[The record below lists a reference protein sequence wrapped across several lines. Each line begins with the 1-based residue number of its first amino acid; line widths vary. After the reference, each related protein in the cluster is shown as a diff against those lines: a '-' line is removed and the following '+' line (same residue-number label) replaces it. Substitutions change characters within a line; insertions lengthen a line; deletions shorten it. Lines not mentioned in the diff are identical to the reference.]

1 MLQIYCFLGWDTHFG
16 VLKFISCYISAITKI
31 TSTEVSKSGKTN
43 DFKIFNI
50 MKTTYIFLTT
60 GFEEVEAL
68 AAVDVLRRAGLSV
81 KTVSVEASR
90 LVEASH
96 HVKVE
101 ADLLFTEAS
110 FSDAELLV
118 LPGGTIRLNEFED
131 LKKLL
136 LTFYRAGI
144 KIAAICAAPMVLGGL
159 GMLKGR
165 KATCYPGFE
174 KYLTGAILATDQP
187 VVVDGNIVTGR
198 GPAFALEFALTLVA
212 LVAGKAKRDEVAA
225 GLLL

>member
-1 MLQIYCFLGWDTHFG
+1 MTL
-16 VLKFISCYISAITKI
+16 
-31 TSTEVSKSGKTN
+31 
-43 DFKIFNI
+43 KIFNI

-68 AAVDVLRRAGLSV
+68 AAVDVLRRAGV
-81 KTVSVEASR
+81 NAKTVSVEDSR
-90 LVEASH
+90 QVVASH
-96 HVKVE
+96 GVKVE
-101 ADLLFTEAS
+101 ADLLFTEAN

-118 LPGGTIRLNEFED
+118 LPGGTTRLNEFEE

-136 LTFYRAGI
+136 LTFYGAGI

-159 GMLKGR
+159 GLLKGK
-165 KATCYPGFE
+165 KATCYPSFE

-187 VVVDGNIVTGR
+187 VVIDGNIVTGK
-198 GPAFALEFALTLVA
+198 GPAFALEFALTLA
-212 LVAGKAKRDEVAA
+212 ELIAGKAKRDEVAA